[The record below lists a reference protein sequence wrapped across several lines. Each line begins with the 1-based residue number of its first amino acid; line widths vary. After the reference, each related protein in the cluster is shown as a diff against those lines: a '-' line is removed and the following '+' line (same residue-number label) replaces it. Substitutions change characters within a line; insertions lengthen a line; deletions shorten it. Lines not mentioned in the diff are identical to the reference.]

1 MAQHTT
7 DLFNNSLI
15 DNQTGKQVYT
25 SSLSGKSLAGWQ
37 AWLDSRYTTDS
48 PYILSQGVEQLLEF
62 DESQRSFIQETE
74 TPRIG
79 SKLFSLWDYT
89 NNKLSFYKPQICG
102 LYSVRLQCTA
112 RALTSGSGKGIE
124 TILRVPEGIAIY
136 REVKPTL
143 KGTSPQRISFN
154 IPFYVT
160 QSEIDNGLE
169 IYLQAINDNFEI
181 YNINVL
187 IQSGV

>member
-48 PYILSQGVEQLLEF
+48 PYTLSEGVKQLLEF

-79 SKLFSLWDYT
+79 AKLFGLWDYT
-89 NNKLSFYKPQICG
+89 NNKLSFYKPQMGGYIV
-102 LYSVRLQCTA
+102 SV
-112 RALTSGSGKGIE
+112 SSV
-124 TILRVPEGIAIY
+124 LRGH
-136 REVKPTL
+136 
-143 KGTSPQRISFN
+143 
-154 IPFYVT
+154 
-160 QSEIDNGLE
+160 
-169 IYLQAINDNFEI
+169 
-181 YNINVL
+181 
-187 IQSGV
+187 